1 MIISIIENKIKIN
14 FDEFSK
20 EFQEFRRKQSL
31 ENDIEDLKFQAFQQ
45 FLKQYELIQT
55 NSLMKCSIKV
65 KEILK
70 KKLDSLKET
79 MKINLGFDF
88 NCFQLISNLL
98 KRVIIYY
105 SCCSLPLPLLEF
117 SMEFSKL
124 VEDNSV
130 ITIRTSTGSGLFPH
144 INNKLY
150 NPFVIVTRKL
160 RVNIS

>member
-1 MIISIIENKIKIN
+1 MVNLLLNQRKFVEIFIEQRRQFYEIRFDDHINERCQLMIISIIENKIKIN

-20 EFQEFRRKQSL
+20 EFQEFRRKQSF
-31 ENDIEDLKFQAFQQ
+31 ENDIEDFKFQAFQQ

-88 NCFQLISNLL
+88 N
-98 KRVIIYY
+98 
-105 SCCSLPLPLLEF
+105 
-117 SMEFSKL
+117 
-124 VEDNSV
+124 
-130 ITIRTSTGSGLFPH
+130 
-144 INNKLY
+144 
-150 NPFVIVTRKL
+150 
-160 RVNIS
+160 